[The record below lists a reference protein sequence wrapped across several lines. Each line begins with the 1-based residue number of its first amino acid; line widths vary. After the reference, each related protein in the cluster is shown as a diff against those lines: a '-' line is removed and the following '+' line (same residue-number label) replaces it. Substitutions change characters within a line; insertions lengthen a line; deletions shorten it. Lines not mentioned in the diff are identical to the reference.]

1 MDEFEMNRAEEIR
14 EDETPETPDEN
25 KDATEITAD
34 TETDE
39 MIENAREILAGE
51 EEKEET
57 PEKKSS
63 PLSGFFDIV
72 SIVAS
77 AAIIVAVSF
86 LFLFRTVGV
95 SGDSMFPTLHDGD
108 RLILSAFVIKPECG
122 DIVVTCQ
129 PSAYSYVESTLVKRV
144 IATEGQTVD
153 IDFEKGIVT
162 IDGKELVEPYIIE
175 ENRTHERESFTAPVT
190 VPEGYIFVMGDNR
203 NNSTDSRDYRVGL
216 IREEYVMGKAL
227 FRIAPLG
234 KFKLEKY

>member
-1 MDEFEMNRAEEIR
+1 MDEYEVNTAEE
-14 EDETPETPDEN
+14 N
-25 KDATEITAD
+25 S
-34 TETDE
+34 TDE
-39 MIENAREILAGE
+39 MIENAREILTSQE
-51 EEKEET
+51 EEPEEKD
-57 PEKKSS
+57 EKKSS
-63 PLSGFFDIV
+63 PLSPFFDIV
-72 SIVAS
+72 SIVAT
-77 AAIIVAVSF
+77 AAVIVAISF
-86 LFLFRTVGV
+86 IFLFRTVGV
-95 SGDSMFPTLHDGD
+95 SGDSMFPTLHNGD
-108 RLILSAFVIKPECG
+108 RLILSAFVTQPKYG

-153 IDFEKGIVT
+153 IDFDNGKVFV
-162 IDGKELVEPYIIE
+162 DGKELDEPYIAE
-175 ENRTHERESFTAPVT
+175 PTRERESFTSPVT

>member
-1 MDEFEMNRAEEIR
+1 MDEYEVNSTGETAENI
-14 EDETPETPDEN
+14 TEN
-25 KDATEITAD
+25 IEENIQD
-34 TETDE
+34 TDTDE
-39 MIENAREILAGE
+39 MIENAREILAE
-51 EEKEET
+51 EEQKPET
-57 PEKKSS
+57 PEKKTS

-72 SIVAS
+72 SIIAS
-77 AAIIVAVSF
+77 AAIIVAISF

-95 SGDSMFPTLHDGD
+95 SGDSMYPTLHDGD
-108 RLILSAFVIKPECG
+108 RLILSAFVIQPRGG

-153 IDFEKGIVT
+153 INFDLGEVYVDGEKL
-162 IDGKELVEPYIIE
+162 DEPYVNE
-175 ENRTHERESFTAPVT
+175 LTHERESFTAPVT

-234 KFKLEKY
+234 KFKLERY